1 MVKVSFKYTPELVNW
16 IKQSGSGSRWNPAEK
31 VWEVPDPFLENLR
44 AQAESMGVEL
54 KVAAEEGSVARPVAG
69 APVQAIDRQK
79 AEVMGYMEWDERP
92 QAQASR
98 GSGAQPMEGD
108 IQLRRSRDGRFVLI
122 SMNMN
127 LNINMIANSKD
138 VEDLMVGTKNSVKFR
153 ILPPR
158 PRTQPGASE

>member
-16 IKQSGSGSRWNPAEK
+16 IKQSGSGSRWNPTEK
-31 VWEVPDPFLENLR
+31 VWEVPDPFLEDLR

-54 KVAAEEGSVARPVAG
+54 KVAAEDSGAARSVAGVPA
-69 APVQAIDRQK
+69 QAIDRQK
-79 AEVMGYMEWDERP
+79 AEGMGYMEWDERP
-92 QAQASR
+92 QAQASKS
-98 GSGAQPMEGD
+98 SGAQLVEGD

-122 SMNMN
+122 NMNISMNM
-127 LNINMIANSKD
+127 IADSKD
-138 VEDLMVGTKNSVKFR
+138 VEDLMAGTKNSVKFR